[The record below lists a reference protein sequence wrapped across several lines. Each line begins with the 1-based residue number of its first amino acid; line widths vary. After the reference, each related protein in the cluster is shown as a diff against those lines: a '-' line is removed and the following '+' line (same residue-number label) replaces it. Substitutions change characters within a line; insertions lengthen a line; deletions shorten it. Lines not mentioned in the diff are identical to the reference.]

1 MQEIIEAFLEIVF
14 ELFGERIEDKIH
26 EVPNKALR
34 ILIWILIIFSI
45 VAFLSRCPIYGI
57 TGLQRDDNNK
67 RTMAFCVS

>member
-45 VAFLSRCPIYGI
+45 VAFLIAVPYLWYYWLTER
-57 TGLQRDDNNK
+57 
-67 RTMAFCVS
+67 